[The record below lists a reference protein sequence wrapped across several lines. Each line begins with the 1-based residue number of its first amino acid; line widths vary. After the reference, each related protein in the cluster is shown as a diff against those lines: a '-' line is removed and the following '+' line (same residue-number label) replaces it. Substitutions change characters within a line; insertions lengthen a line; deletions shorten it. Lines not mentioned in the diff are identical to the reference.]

1 LKLETLA
8 QTWLAW
14 FTATGF
20 AYKHYDTISIIH
32 ISRTRAGL
40 KLDKHSNP
48 YHKTSIEY
56 RNRSATKALRDINYK
71 TLSKKEES
79 IAEKL

>member
-1 LKLETLA
+1 MRNLKLETLA
-8 QTWLAW
+8 QTWPAW

-40 KLDKHSNP
+40 KLDKQSNP
-48 YHKTSIEY
+48 YHKT
-56 RNRSATKALRDINYK
+56 RPLD
-71 TLSKKEES
+71 TLLKRPAQEPGK
-79 IAEKL
+79 

>member
-40 KLDKHSNP
+40 KLGGLRMKEID
-48 YHKTSIEY
+48 ELDVY
-56 RNRSATKALRDINYK
+56 R
-71 TLSKKEES
+71 LSEN
-79 IAEKL
+79 L

>member
-40 KLDKHSNP
+40 KLDKHSKP
-48 YHKTSIEY
+48 YHKTSIKFPV
-56 RNRSATKALRDINYK
+56 SIILIFLSVLRVQAKSEI
-71 TLSKKEES
+71 
-79 IAEKL
+79 